1 MMIMGNF
8 KKVYIGAIEDEQE
21 AAYLYDK
28 IAIIIHGLKVRYSPS
43 FWHNYRQKQTLITLK
58 EIS

>member
-28 IAIIIHGLKVRYSPS
+28 IAIIIHGLKVNILFLLRY
-43 FWHNYRQKQTLITLK
+43 I
-58 EIS
+58 

>member
-21 AAYLYDK
+21 AAYLYDT
-28 IAIIIHGLKVRYSPS
+28 IAIIIHGLKVSSLYL
-43 FWHNYRQKQTLITLK
+43 YMTIG
-58 EIS
+58 